1 MQRYEL
7 IRLIGKGGMGEV
19 YLAHD
24 KACSRRVALKRIR
37 EDLSGNAL
45 LRKRFLREAKIAADL
60 IHPGIVPVY
69 SICSDGEAVY
79 YTMPYIEGFSLK
91 SLLKSVW
98 QKEVL
103 SKELEEKTSV
113 KSFLPILIKFVPRW
127 NTFILKECCI
137 GI

>member
-24 KACSRRVALKRIR
+24 KTCSRRVALKRIR

-45 LRKRFLREAKIAADL
+45 LRQRFLREAKIAADL

-69 SICSDGEAVY
+69 SICSDGE
-79 YTMPYIEGFSLK
+79 
-91 SLLKSVW
+91 
-98 QKEVL
+98 
-103 SKELEEKTSV
+103 
-113 KSFLPILIKFVPRW
+113 
-127 NTFILKECCI
+127 I
-137 GI
+137 GRAHV